1 MTINAREGYIL
12 TNGDVYGY
20 TIALGSKDSETNY
33 HEITIEEYK
42 EILKQREEAMCDDL
56 PK

>member
-1 MTINAREGYIL
+1 MKIYAKDGYIL

-20 TIALGSKDSETNY
+20 VIDLGSRDSETNY

-42 EILKQREEAMCDDL
+42 QILKEIEMKIEEVD
-56 PK
+56 K